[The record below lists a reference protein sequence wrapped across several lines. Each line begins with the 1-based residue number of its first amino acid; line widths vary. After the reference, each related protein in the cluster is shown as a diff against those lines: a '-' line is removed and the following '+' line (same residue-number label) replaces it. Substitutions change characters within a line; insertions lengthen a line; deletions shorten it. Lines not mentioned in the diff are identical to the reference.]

1 MTFSTIELSIK
12 NVDTASLK
20 QLISPLKQH
29 EVLCSE
35 NFRYQYNLLPF
46 PQIIKFNIMM
56 KLSHIYFKI
65 FKDFL
70 RIQIERNFVEFH
82 VCAIFIFF
90 YLVKAFILIVDQQLK
105 HI

>member
-1 MTFSTIELSIK
+1 
-12 NVDTASLK
+12 
-20 QLISPLKQH
+20 
-29 EVLCSE
+29 
-35 NFRYQYNLLPF
+35 
-46 PQIIKFNIMM
+46 MM

-90 YLVKAFILIVDQQLK
+90 YPVKTFILIVDQQLK
-105 HI
+105 YLLYADMNNFSNKNNSTFSTDEKFISVKTFQSLT